1 MSQAQISLAQRDAKI
16 PDPDPE
22 IERKTFIVAIL
33 VIQMIPAEAMIIS
46 TFRVL
51 DGWQLLNTVIGLAAV
66 YIAAPYILA
75 LRSAAGA
82 P

>member
-1 MSQAQISLAQRDAKI
+1 MSRAVVAVVLGASLIARAKTMRASRLAGAV
-16 PDPDPE
+16 
-22 IERKTFIVAIL
+22 ERANKATESMRQLTMVA
-33 VIQMIPAEAMIIS
+33 AM
-46 TFRVL
+46 
-51 DGWQLLNTVIGLAAV
+51 LAAV